1 MADAFAARE
10 EASTVE
16 LSPSLD
22 VLVTRV
28 ATHLIGADAPTAP
41 SAYRAGLRD
50 LRDWFG
56 VDTVFLRHHDSH
68 HRITTLVA
76 EWPQREHVP
85 DPDPLGVVGFADA
98 DPVFA
103 ATEHLQEPLVFRP
116 GSPAR
121 AYAERVESASGM
133 SSVSM
138 VAVPLLSGPATT
150 GVLGLVAAGDR
161 QWTEEELGALK
172 ATASL
177 FSQVQARVSAEE
189 RLRWAARH
197 DALTGLLNRRGMTDE
212 LSARLADGRP
222 RFAVLYFDLDRLEA
236 LNDVLGHTAG
246 DEFLRTVAERLRRFT
261 DDDSLLCRWGGD
273 EFVLL
278 LPGASTEDEAYVE
291 ACSLL
296 MSVTARVELAGDVVS
311 RTASIGVAVA
321 RPGIDTVD
329 SVIAGA
335 DQAAIAAKSAG
346 GNAVSLFTDEIRE
359 RTALRN
365 DIELHLRAAIE
376 NDALLLHFQ
385 PEIDLTTGR
394 ITAVEALVRWLHPT
408 RGMIPPADFVGIA
421 ESVNLATE
429 LGRWVL
435 NEACRTY
442 ASWRQRLGGST
453 ITLRVNVSP
462 AQLVS
467 RDFIRVVETTLAR
480 HAMSPADLCIEI
492 TEVAVVHD
500 VTLAARAL
508 AAVRAL
514 GVRVAIDDFGTGY
527 SSLSHLKTL
536 PVDAVKIDREFVA
549 HLDTDADDRAI
560 VGAVVTLAKAYRLDL
575 IAEGLE
581 TVEARTALL
590 DLGCTRAQGYLYAR
604 PEPAETVYDMLRVGT
619 LTPS

>member
-1 MADAFAARE
+1 M
-10 EASTVE
+10 
-16 LSPSLD
+16 SPSLD

>member
-1 MADAFAARE
+1 M
-10 EASTVE
+10 
-16 LSPSLD
+16 
-22 VLVTRV
+22 
-28 ATHLIGADAPTAP
+28 GADALTATT
-41 SAYRAGLRD
+41 AYRAGLRD
-50 LRDWFG
+50 LQAWFG

-68 HRITTLVA
+68 HRSTTLIA
-76 EWPQREHVP
+76 EWPPREHVP
-85 DPDPLGVVGFADA
+85 DPDPLGVVEFADA

-103 ATEHLQEPLVFRP
+103 ATEHLREPLVFRP

-121 AYAERVESASGM
+121 EYAERVESASGM
-133 SSVSM
+133 SAVSM
-138 VAVPLLSGPATT
+138 VAVPLRSGPATT
-150 GVLGLVAAGDR
+150 GVLGLVAQGDR
-161 QWTEEELGALK
+161 QWTDDELSALK

-177 FSQVQARVSAEE
+177 FSQVQARVLAED

-212 LSARLADGRP
+212 LTARLAAGRP

-246 DEFLRTVAERLRRFT
+246 DEFLRTVADRLRRFS
-261 DDDSLLCRWGGD
+261 DDDLLLCRWGGD
-273 EFVLL
+273 EFVLV
-278 LPGASTEDEAYVE
+278 LPDADTEDEAYVE
-291 ACSLL
+291 ACRLL

-321 RPGIDTVD
+321 RPGLDTVD

-335 DQAAIAAKSAG
+335 DQAALAAKTAG
-346 GNAVSLFTDEIRE
+346 GNAVSLFTDEIRR

-385 PEIDLTTGR
+385 PEIDLPTGR
-394 ITAVEALVRWLHPT
+394 ITAVEALVRWMHPT
-408 RGMIPPADFVGIA
+408 RGMIPPVEFVGIA

-435 NEACRTY
+435 NDACRTF
-442 ASWRQRLGGST
+442 ASWRRRLGALS

-467 RDFIRVVETTLAR
+467 RDFVGVVAATLER
-480 HAMSPADLCIEI
+480 HGLAPGDLCIEI

-508 AAVRAL
+508 AAVRDL

-549 HLDTDADDRAI
+549 HLDTDADDHAI
-560 VGAVVTLAKAYRLDL
+560 VGAVVTLATAYRLDL

-581 TVEARTALL
+581 TVAAREALL
-590 DLGCTRAQGYLYAR
+590 ELGCTRAQGYLYAR
-604 PEPAETVYDMLRVGT
+604 PEPADTVYDMLRVGV

>member
-1 MADAFAARE
+1 M
-10 EASTVE
+10 E

-278 LPGASTEDEAYVE
+278 LPCASTEDEAYVE

>member
-1 MADAFAARE
+1 M
-10 EASTVE
+10 E

>member
-1 MADAFAARE
+1 M
-10 EASTVE
+10 
-16 LSPSLD
+16 
-22 VLVTRV
+22 
-28 ATHLIGADAPTAP
+28 
-41 SAYRAGLRD
+41 
-50 LRDWFG
+50 
-56 VDTVFLRHHDSH
+56 
-68 HRITTLVA
+68 
-76 EWPQREHVP
+76 
-85 DPDPLGVVGFADA
+85 
-98 DPVFA
+98 
-103 ATEHLQEPLVFRP
+103 
-116 GSPAR
+116 
-121 AYAERVESASGM
+121 
-133 SSVSM
+133 
-138 VAVPLLSGPATT
+138 
-150 GVLGLVAAGDR
+150 
-161 QWTEEELGALK
+161 
-172 ATASL
+172 
-177 FSQVQARVSAEE
+177 SAEE

-197 DALTGLLNRRGMTDE
+197 DALTGLLNRRGMADE

-246 DEFLRTVAERLRRFT
+246 DEFLVTVAERLRRFT

-278 LPGASTEDEAYVE
+278 LPRAATEDEAYVE

-335 DQAAIAAKSAG
+335 DQAAIAAKNAG

-376 NDALLLHFQ
+376 GDALLLHFQ

-435 NEACRTY
+435 DEACRTY
-442 ASWRQRLGGST
+442 ASWRQRLGELT
-453 ITLRVNVSP
+453 VTLRVNVSP

-480 HAMSPADLCIEI
+480 HGLSPADLCIEI

-560 VGAVVTLAKAYRLDL
+560 VGAVVTLATAYRLDL